1 MIPEIQTRLM
11 ITVLNMLITSGV
23 LNHKISLAKIMFIN
37 TYVFVAFIN
46 G

>member
-1 MIPEIQTRLM
+1 M

-23 LNHKISLAKIMFIN
+23 LNHKISFAKIMFIN
-37 TYVFVAFIN
+37 TYVFVTFIN